1 MYISIVSERFWRNN
15 IGIHKLRYE
24 LSNNSYISIKTREYS
39 MSVKDKEFYRMR
51 KEALVLSFLR
61 KGISLFEARQKAV
74 LFLANSA
81 IHSD

>member
-1 MYISIVSERFWRNN
+1 M
-15 IGIHKLRYE
+15 
-24 LSNNSYISIKTREYS
+24 KTREYS

-74 LFLANSA
+74 LSLANSA